1 MRKKLAS
8 VRYHLTE
15 RRVLNAPFESLP
27 AVERR
32 EGLACWQESICWLLL
47 GAMTARQ
54 YSYMHVQMQKDAL
67 SRHIPLRQEVPTT
80 PRDSLASEPHHNYR
94 QPKQFRL
101 FFRSNCANKAAVCVV
116 HQHPL
121 HHVSAC

>member
-1 MRKKLAS
+1 
-8 VRYHLTE
+8 
-15 RRVLNAPFESLP
+15 
-27 AVERR
+27 
-32 EGLACWQESICWLLL
+32 
-47 GAMTARQ
+47 MTARQ

-121 HHVSAC
+121 HHVSACRAYEQMFTVNLEMSVRQNVSITRSLVQI